1 MDVWLNGEI
10 VPEAEAQISVFD
22 SGFQHAVGLFET
34 MTARHARVFRVME
47 HTQQLVDSAKALLM
61 SNRLKAGP
69 LAEACE
75 QLLAHNTMS
84 EARVRLTVTGGNMNM
99 LNNTGDGH
107 IDPTVLIVAQPPTD
121 YPPIFFSEG
130 VEVSIAAGRENPWTP
145 MAGHKTLNYWP
156 RIHALQMAG
165 MVGTS
170 EALWLDPA
178 ANLTCGC
185 VSNVFIVRDGK
196 LITPPARGEELED
209 SGPSPVRPGIT
220 RSVTIECAEAAGIEC
235 EYKSISVDELLAS
248 EEVFLTNSSWQLLPV
263 KGLRIQVRGEDGEPA
278 MQSHPIGEGDVGP
291 ISTKLRHDLL
301 ELIDRETR
309 DLPADR

>member
-1 MDVWLNGEI
+1 
-10 VPEAEAQISVFD
+10 
-22 SGFQHAVGLFET
+22 
-34 MTARHARVFRVME
+34 
-47 HTQQLVDSAKALLM
+47 
-61 SNRLKAGP
+61 
-69 LAEACE
+69 
-75 QLLAHNTMS
+75 
-84 EARVRLTVTGGNMNM
+84 
-99 LNNTGDGH
+99 
-107 IDPTVLIVAQPPTD
+107 
-121 YPPIFFSEG
+121 
-130 VEVSIAAGRENPWTP
+130 

-196 LITPPARGEELED
+196 LITPAARGEEPED

-220 RSVTIECAEAAGIEC
+220 RGVAIECAEAAGIEC
-235 EYKSISVDELLAS
+235 ERKSISVDELLAS

-263 KGLRIQVRGEDGEPA
+263 KGLRIQVRGEDGAPA
-278 MQSHPIGEGDVGP
+278 MQSHAIGEGEVGP

-301 ELIDRETR
+301 ELIDQETR